1 MSRPDHGTT
10 SSPARD
16 PYGAVDLERQE
27 AITTTA
33 RELPGGARH
42 GGGGK
47 FVLTDTTRDITPLH
61 EKFPLEDEGR
71 NLPDGSA
78 YQHARAAWYAH
89 EDNLVTDDNGNQ
101 YAVLT
106 RSYEYPHEDES
117 DQYAVTLRSSPWK
130 AGTET
135 GGSYS
140 PFYSY
145 HLTVQPLGDNGGIE
159 WRRTPPRSLSV
170 TLEPQY
176 EGMVYPDGNDLRL
189 PHGEGTL
196 VRVQTTWVEE
206 SEELLERSAHLL
218 GHALDYGLRQ
228 ADLAP
233 DSTGFEKAE
242 VHHRITEPVASDV
255 AHTIRQSA
263 ELLAG
268 HDADVETR
276 GVHENS
282 RWLKA
287 KIRTEGWAKLG
298 FPRLD
303 APILLKLYY
312 PDNPAAVEYP
322 LDQPK
327 IEVALDGKETVLDA
341 SGQSSERMVPW
352 SRWDEI
358 TTILEE
364 ILLSH
369 LEWAD
374 VSPADLVADDYS
386 DGPQNPRTRFQH
398 PEGRR
403 AWLRNHYE
411 NLVPAL
417 YREATRTRTDL
428 VLDILDVVRRRGSCT
443 YEDLVTATGAAKRT
457 IREHVRRLEAD
468 TGGDAP
474 GILAR
479 VRGAKTLVAYSSR
492 FLEDLGADALDSVQA
507 DREELAEDRE
517 ERADERTRE
526 HLEALGLSERDAA
539 TLVAAVQEAR
549 IYTRAD
555 LRTVDALA
563 ELEPIVADLGLEV
576 DLSKP
581 SEETGECGDG
591 ECDESATWT
600 AFDALPLD
608 GETLGYAL
616 DDDTVDAEHVRVR
629 TDPYPMLAD

>member
-1 MSRPDHGTT
+1 VSRPNHEATPRQARDRYGALDLDRQEGITT
-10 SSPARD
+10 S
-16 PYGAVDLERQE
+16 
-27 AITTTA
+27 A
-33 RELPGGARH
+33 RELPAGARH

-47 FVLTDTTRDITPLH
+47 FVLTDTTRDAAPVR
-61 EKFPLEDEGR
+61 EKFQLGDDGR
-71 NLPDGSA
+71 TLPDGSA

-89 EDNLVTDDNGNQ
+89 EDDLVTDPNGNE

-106 RSYEYPHEDES
+106 RAYEYPHPDEDGE
-117 DQYAVTLRSSPWK
+117 YAVTLRSSPWK

-145 HLTVQPLGDNGGIE
+145 HLTVQPLGEDGEIE

-170 TLEPQY
+170 RLAPQY

-218 GHALDYGLRQ
+218 GHALDYGLQQ

-242 VHHRITEPVASDV
+242 VHHRITEEVGSDV

-287 KIRTEGWAKLG
+287 KIRTEGWEKLG

-312 PDNPAAVEYP
+312 PDNPDAVEYP

-327 IEVALDGKETVLDA
+327 IEVALDGKETVLDE
-341 SGQSSERMVPW
+341 SGQTTERMVPW

-358 TTILEE
+358 MTILEE

-428 VLDILDVVRRRGSCT
+428 VLDILDAVRRRGACT
-443 YEDLVTATGAAKRT
+443 YEDLVVETGAAKRT
-457 IREHVRRLEAD
+457 IREHVRRLEED
-468 TGGDAP
+468 TGGDGP

-479 VRGAKTLVAYSSR
+479 ERGAKTLVAYSSR
-492 FLEDLGADALDSVQA
+492 FLEELGADALDSVQA

-517 ERADERTRE
+517 DRADERTRD
-526 HLEALGLSERDAA
+526 HLETLGLSESDAE
-539 TLVAAVQEAR
+539 TLVAAVAESR
-549 IYTRAD
+549 VYTRAD
-555 LRTVDALA
+555 LRAVDALA
-563 ELEPIVADLGLEV
+563 DLEAIVDDLGVTV
-576 DLSKP
+576 DLTEP
-581 SEETGECGDG
+581 SSDDDTHAAEDG
-591 ECDESATWT
+591 ESATWT

-608 GETLGYAL
+608 GEALGYAL
-616 DDDTVDAEHVRVR
+616 EDGTVDAEHVRVR